1 MKYAVAALLA
11 TTSAY
16 GNNAQQDTT
25 TIHNMNEAL
34 QKASVAYLD
43 IHTYFEDALKTAK
56 QE

>member
-1 MKYAVAALLA
+1 MKYAVAALLGA
-11 TTSAY
+11 TSAY
-16 GNNAQQDTT
+16 GIDAQFDTT

-43 IHTYFEDALKTAK
+43 IHTYFENALKSAK